1 MAGGVFFWEGLL
13 KFVYVNQGVGR
24 FTKLG
29 IPFPHFTA
37 AFIGY
42 LEIFGGLLLLTGLTT
57 RLIAIPFIAEMIVAV
72 FSTKLSLYLGT
83 SPLPLPPAPP
93 WVCRLPLSAESSMPL
108 AIAAR
113 RKNEPRQRYTVEAV
127 ADRSGE
133 FGSFEELA
141 MPLFAKLYNFAH
153 WLTQDRAAAEDL
165 VQETYMKALR
175 GFSSFR
181 QGTNFRAWMYKILR
195 NTFLTTQT
203 GLKAWASVSLDSD
216 SDGDAPIE
224 PAVSE
229 SPESVLLARVQ
240 QETIQNA
247 LEKLPVKFR
256 EIVLL
261 CDLEEMSY
269 QEIGEMLGIPLGTV
283 MSRLSRARKAMR
295 VLLTANCRRVRD
307 DV

>member
-1 MAGGVFFWEGLL
+1 MPVETPAL
-13 KFVYVNQGVGR
+13 KKG
-24 FTKLG
+24 
-29 IPFPHFTA
+29 
-37 AFIGY
+37 
-42 LEIFGGLLLLTGLTT
+42 E
-57 RLIAIPFIAEMIVAV
+57 
-72 FSTKLSLYLGT
+72 
-83 SPLPLPPAPP
+83 PL
-93 WVCRLPLSAESSMPL
+93 
-108 AIAAR
+108 
-113 RKNEPRQRYTVEAV
+113 QRYTIGPV
-127 ADRSGE
+127 ADRAGE

-175 GFSSFR
+175 GFSSFQ

-203 GLKAWASVSLDSD
+203 GLKAWATVSIDSD
-216 SDGDAPIE
+216 SDEDGGTPVE
-224 PAVSE
+224 PAALE
-229 SPESVLLARVQ
+229 TPESVLLARVQ
-240 QETIQNA
+240 YETIQNA

-269 QEIGEMLGIPLGTV
+269 QEIGDTLGIPIGTV

-295 VLLTANCRRVRD
+295 ALLTAQLQGVSR
-307 DV
+307 